1 MNSAAEV
8 RFRIQAVSS
17 YLRAVRV
24 IALDVPSEDVV
35 RRLARGNWE
44 HTTFLTAG
52 SLSPAPPDNSEF
64 CFSDLAGQSR
74 DLTDELDD
82 ADLVVMI
89 ATPGGRAYAA
99 SMIGEA
105 CSARRVMTTG
115 LIVGGISAPEAAVSK
130 TLLQLRP
137 WSLMVVIA
145 DADDYIDHMLAAL
158 RG

>member
-1 MNSAAEV
+1 MNSAAEA
-8 RFRIQAVSS
+8 RFRIQAVTS
-17 YLRAVRV
+17 YRRAVRV
-24 IALDVPSEDVV
+24 IALDMPGEDVV
-35 RRLARGNWE
+35 RRLAKGGWE
-44 HTTFLTAG
+44 HTSFLSARQEM
-52 SLSPAPPDNSEF
+52 LH
-64 CFSDLAGQSR
+64 DLAGQPR
-74 DLTDELDD
+74 NLIDEVDT

-89 ATPGGRAYAA
+89 AAPGGRAYTA

-115 LIVGGISAPEAAVSK
+115 LIVGGISAPEGDVSK
-130 TLLQLRP
+130 TLMQLRP